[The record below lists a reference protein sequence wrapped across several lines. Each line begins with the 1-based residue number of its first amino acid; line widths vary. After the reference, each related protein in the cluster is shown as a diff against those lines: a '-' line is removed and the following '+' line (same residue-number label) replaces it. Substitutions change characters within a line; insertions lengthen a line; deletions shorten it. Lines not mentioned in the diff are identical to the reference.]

1 MLLIDKI
8 LTDLGDVAACKQVRP
23 FDLKEL
29 GYILSDRKI
38 VVGSST
44 TNRASHLIYE
54 VLDRDSKQ
62 AASFCFLY
70 SKAVQMG
77 IVLKNPYDHYINAHH
92 VDEERS
98 DGKTKRKA

>member
-8 LTDLGDVAACKQVRP
+8 LADLGDVAACKQIRP
-23 FDLKEL
+23 FDLRQL
-29 GYILSDRKI
+29 GYVLSDRKI

-54 VLDRDSKQ
+54 VLDSDTKR

-70 SKAVQMG
+70 SKSVQMG
-77 IVLKNPYDHYINAHH
+77 IVLKNPYDHYIHCNHA
-92 VDEERS
+92 DQ
-98 DGKTKRKA
+98 DYKLKRKTQAG